1 MSTGEAAAV
10 LETALPT
17 VMEPVSSANEAD
29 LVAGCRAGRREAFDE
44 VVRRHYDRLYRLAY
58 AMAGPSGAADLTQE
72 TFLAAV
78 KALPGFRGESSLS
91 TWLISILRNQYTLWL
106 RGQRKWRNV
115 PLEGEAARLPTPE
128 AKPMEGMLKEI
139 FEKMK
144 ELPEELRT
152 SLVLFYVE
160 GLKYAEIA
168 EVMEVPVGTVRSR
181 LFEARERLKRRV
193 APGAERSAP

>member
-10 LETALPT
+10 LEAAFPT
-17 VMEPVSSANEAD
+17 MEPVPSAASEAE

-44 VVRRHYDRLYRLAY
+44 VVRRHYDRIYRLAY
-58 AMAGPSGAADLTQE
+58 AMAGPSGAADLAQE

-78 KALPGFRGESSLS
+78 KALPGFRAESALS

-106 RGQRKWRNV
+106 RGQRKWRMA
-115 PLEGEAARLPTPE
+115 PLEGEAGGLPSPD

-168 EVMEVPVGTVRSR
+168 QVMDVPVGTVRSR

-193 APGAERSAP
+193 APGTERSAP